1 MTASKTKSASPRQ
14 SKHHE
19 FFDWI
24 KRYDPAF
31 KKKK

>member
-1 MTASKTKSASPRQ
+1 LKPANNVIWY
-14 SKHHE
+14 HE